1 MEAEESRGQGLVAP
15 RPIQGSPDDLPLE
28 FIRWPS
34 LDGHDPT
41 VATGRY
47 GGSQSHLLVAAACI
61 VIVGMLT
68 A

>member
-1 MEAEESRGQGLVAP
+1 LRGALSHE
-15 RPIQGSPDDLPLE
+15 RPQLARNL
-28 FIRWPS
+28 RAARAC
-34 LDGHDPT
+34 LTGHDPT

-61 VIVGMLT
+61 VIVGVLT